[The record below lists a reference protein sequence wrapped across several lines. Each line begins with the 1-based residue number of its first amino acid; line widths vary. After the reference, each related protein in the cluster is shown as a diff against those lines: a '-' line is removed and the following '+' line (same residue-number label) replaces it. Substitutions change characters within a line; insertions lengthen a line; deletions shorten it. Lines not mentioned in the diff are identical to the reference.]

1 MHAYG
6 KNQLFLNIYNK
17 LAIYNWRKNI
27 IKDQKLITKM
37 QYYLQTYSMRIQS
50 VYERVFCFN
59 TQKNKSDEKIDNGI
73 DTLHW
78 THKPLCNMKL
88 IENR

>member
-1 MHAYG
+1 
-6 KNQLFLNIYNK
+6 
-17 LAIYNWRKNI
+17 
-27 IKDQKLITKM
+27 M

-73 DTLHW
+73 DTLH
-78 THKPLCNMKL
+78 
-88 IENR
+88 